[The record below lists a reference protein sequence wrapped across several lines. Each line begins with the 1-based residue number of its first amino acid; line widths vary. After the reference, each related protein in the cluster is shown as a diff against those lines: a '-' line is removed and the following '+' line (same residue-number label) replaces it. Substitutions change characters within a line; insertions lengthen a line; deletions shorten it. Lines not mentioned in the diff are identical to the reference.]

1 MWTSLA
7 GWLSVAVAAAG
18 AISALLFRIYRSRR
32 AAAQSLLRTNQELQH
47 TQLLSRHRTAI
58 LEMIGAH
65 APLSTSLSA
74 VAELAGHTH
83 PGSACAIWIASGN
96 HFLYQ
101 VSAGLPPKLNDLVRS
116 LPMNGSPLPP
126 ELAEATVQD
135 GLHSVTADL
144 RNAAGDSIGLLALFL
159 PPGAGIA
166 VANPTLCQL
175 AALAIENNLL
185 YERLAFQAQ
194 HDLLTGLP
202 NRLLFQDR
210 LQQAIPIARRNSHRL
225 AVLWVDVDRFKH
237 INDTLGHCAGD
248 ELLCEVARRLERSI
262 RDSDT
267 AARVGGDEFVVLAN
281 DLNETSGA
289 AVVAQRIVEALREPV
304 PVCGQPVK
312 TSVSVG
318 FSLYPD
324 HGTEPATLMRN
335 ADMAMFRAKRAGRDI
350 HQMFLP
356 QFGDSQ
362 SRRIDVEQELRTAL
376 ARGEFHLHYQPLVGR
391 NREIESL
398 EALLRWDNARLGS
411 VSPGEFIPIAEE
423 AGLIGAMGC
432 WVAREAC
439 RQASEWRAAGL
450 NVPRI
455 AINASGLQLVDPGF
469 SAMIR
474 AALEDFAFPAEKL
487 EIEVTETA
495 LVDNLERALTQIL
508 DLRELGINFAIDD
521 FGTGY
526 SSLNQLRTLP
536 VDFVKIDRSFIKDL
550 TVTSSDTA
558 TLVRGIIGLAHDL
571 HLQVVAEG
579 VETQQQLS
587 LLWSL
592 GCDLIQGF
600 YLYRP
605 LTASA
610 VEELLRVPAG
620 PRKATL
626 EVLELTLSG

>member
-1 MWTSLA
+1 MPLA
-7 GWLSVAVAAAG
+7 GWLSVAVTVTG
-18 AISALLFRIYRSRR
+18 AIAALLCIRRSRG
-32 AAAQSLLRTNQELQH
+32 ASAQSLLRANLELERA
-47 TQLLSRHRTAI
+47 QLLSRRRMAI

-65 APLSTSLSA
+65 APLATSLSA
-74 VAELAGHTH
+74 VAELAGHSH
-83 PGSACAIWIASGN
+83 PGAAAAIWSASGDA
-96 HFLYQ
+96 FLYQ
-101 VSAGLPPKLNDLVRS
+101 VSAGLPAKLRDLARS
-116 LPMNGSPLPP
+116 LPVKGTRFPS
-126 ELAEATVQD
+126 ELAAAAMQAGLDPVAT
-135 GLHSVTADL
+135 SL
-144 RNAAGDSIGLLALFL
+144 RNAAGDSLGLLALFL
-159 PPGAGIA
+159 PPSAGVTAI
-166 VANPTLCQL
+166 NPALCQL

-210 LQQAIPIARRNSHRL
+210 VQQAIRIARRNSQRL

-237 INDTLGHCAGD
+237 INDTLGHRAGD
-248 ELLCEVARRLERSI
+248 ELLCEVARRLERSL

-281 DLNETSGA
+281 DLNEASGA
-289 AVVAQRIVEALREPV
+289 TVVAQRIVEALREPLS
-304 PVCGQPVK
+304 VCGHDVK

-318 FSLYPD
+318 FSLYPE
-324 HGTEPATLMRN
+324 HGADPAALMRK
-335 ADMAMFRAKRAGRDI
+335 ADMAMYKAKRAGRDVQ
-350 HQMFLP
+350 QMFLP

-362 SRRIDVEQELRTAL
+362 GRRIDVEQELRTAL
-376 ARGEFHLHYQPLVGR
+376 DRGEFHLQYQPLVGR

-411 VSPGEFIPIAEE
+411 VSPAEFVPIAEE
-423 AGLIGAMGC
+423 AGLICALGR

-439 RQASEWRAAGL
+439 RQGSEWRASGL
-450 NVPRI
+450 TVPRI

-474 AALEDFAFPAEKL
+474 AALQDFAFPPEKL

-495 LVDNLERALTQIL
+495 LVDNLDRALTQIL
-508 DLRELGINFAIDD
+508 DLRALGIHFAIDD

-550 TVTSSDTA
+550 ASPSGDTA

-571 HLQVVAEG
+571 QLQVVAEG

-592 GCDLIQGF
+592 GCDIIQGF

-605 LTASA
+605 LPASA
-610 VEELLRVPAG
+610 VEDLLRSQNA
-620 PRKATL
+620 AT
-626 EVLELTLSG
+626 EVLELTLAG